1 MTKENVK
8 RLFAIYQEN
17 GNKEALADLVKK
29 RPWLEVKEEPKPKPR
44 AKPKAKEVLE
54 DGLDNG

>member
-8 RLFAIYQEN
+8 RLFASYQKN

-29 RPWLEVKEEPKPKPR
+29 RPWLVVKEEPKPK
-44 AKPKAKEVLE
+44 AKPKTKEVVK
-54 DGLDNG
+54 DGLGNG